1 MRTLGSFNRHVHIP
15 SHPEDRIFAGS
26 GTPAKHPLATGGYDV
41 GIHRNV
47 DPGDTPLPSGGE
59 KFFQGQGQ
67 SRRRKPEIRMAGQAL
82 DADIKQSSGLQQAFA
97 PPMMG
102 AAELR
107 TPNLPQ

>member
-1 MRTLGSFNRHVHIP
+1 
-15 SHPEDRIFAGS
+15 
-26 GTPAKHPLATGGYDV
+26 
-41 GIHRNV
+41 
-47 DPGDTPLPSGGE
+47 
-59 KFFQGQGQ
+59 
-67 SRRRKPEIRMAGQAL
+67 MAGQAL